1 MKRVFILVFTVLL
14 LSVGLISSGFAFYNF
29 SDIHKIDD
37 ITTNFINAKFNEIN
51 NDYYRI
57 YFFASPYYATGA
69 DGFTSDDPLV
79 IADSE
84 NNPYKYKEDP
94 YLIGG
99 PQATDS
105 RQANIFFPD
114 GSKFY
119 FAAKEIDNEKLNST
133 KPNEGNGSEVITKI
147 NK

>member
-1 MKRVFILVFTVLL
+1 MKRVFILFFTVLL

-99 PQATDS
+99 PQALNK
-105 RQANIFFPD
+105 QANIFFPD

-133 KPNEGNGSEVITKI
+133 KFPQ
-147 NK
+147 